1 MSISG
6 DTMLDVRKPIG
17 WLFTIYGVML
27 VVWGM
32 LQPQITHI
40 EGQDISFNLNLI
52 WGALMLA
59 FGILMIVL
67 VYTDKAKS

>member
-1 MSISG
+1 
-6 DTMLDVRKPIG
+6 MLDVRKPIG

-32 LQPQITHI
+32 VQPQITHI
-40 EGQDISFNLNLI
+40 EGHDISFNLNLI

-67 VYTDKAKS
+67 VYTDKSKA